1 MHGWAFF
8 PKKSQKVKHAEKEI
22 FVKLIYSIK
31 TNISRALSSVIN
43 VALLRAMAIR
53 GRSRTATTSK
63 LELIVIIVNGFQLFQ
78 LTPLAIQLIP
88 AKEVKMNMQ
97 C

>member
-8 PKKSQKVKHAEKEI
+8 PKKSQKIKPAEKEI

-53 GRSRTATTSK
+53 GGSRTATTSK